1 MHETAHVPA
10 SPSVTGPLKGVA
22 VGLYFV
28 RRAIQAYVRAVKI
41 NIIKL
46 SAT

>member
-10 SPSVTGPLKGVA
+10 SPPSVTGPLKGVA

-28 RRAIQAYVRAVKI
+28 RRAIHAHIRSAIRAM
-41 NIIKL
+41 L
-46 SAT
+46 A